1 MISTKVD
8 MQPLFSYLY
17 AIDGL
22 PDNKQLCIA
31 IMNDTI
37 RLSKFDFSWMDTFRF
52 RIRWVRPPDFIR
64 CSIL

>member
-1 MISTKVD
+1 MSSTKVD

-31 IMNDTI
+31 IMNDTTT
-37 RLSKFDFSWMDTFRF
+37 LHGLQEQSLNFSWMDTFRF
-52 RIRWVRPPDFIR
+52 
-64 CSIL
+64 